1 MMLSKNNLKLV
12 TNFFLG
18 NTKCFDKKDDEYKNL
33 LLAYAT
39 DNNSSTLRELATMN
53 YLKYKSFTEKL
64 GPDGIDLETGVFK
77 EVKPKTIKS
86 DKKSGGS
93 GNFNDMT
100 LELLEKKKDY
110 DIICSLFKDSR
121 FVYIV
126 EFPMSSI
133 YEKLKQPILK
143 AKLGKRVVCNFSYK
157 DYDPDVL
164 KVHYLNKELIHS
176 SVSKKHAKLL
186 IEIYDNKSK

>member
-1 MMLSKNNLKLV
+1 MLSRKNLELV
-12 TNFFLG
+12 TKFFLG
-18 NTKCFDKKDDEYKNL
+18 NRKCFDKKDEEYKNL
-33 LLAYAT
+33 LLTYAT

-53 YLKYKSFTEKL
+53 YLKYKSFPEKL
-64 GPDGIDLETGVFK
+64 GPDGIDLETGILK
-77 EVKPKTIKS
+77 EVKPKTIKTE
-86 DKKSGGS
+86 KKSASS

-100 LELLEKKKDY
+100 LDLLEKKKDY

-143 AKLGKRVVCNFSYK
+143 AKAGKRVVCSFSYR

-164 KVHYLNKELIHS
+164 KVHYLNEELIHT
-176 SVSKKHAKLL
+176 SVSKNHAKLL
-186 IEIYDNKSK
+186 IELYDNKCK